1 MALIIFVNLYF
12 AAKKTK
18 ENGNKKMSQNSL
30 FDAYNIWLAILIFF
44 MTGIMNFCL
53 VTIFTFIF
61 AGLRP
66 WALEGGGW
74 LNWRASASSIGP
86 AGTGPPE
93 SKPQEEEEEG
103 NSKP

>member
-1 MALIIFVNLYF
+1 
-12 AAKKTK
+12 
-18 ENGNKKMSQNSL
+18 
-30 FDAYNIWLAILIFF
+30 
-44 MTGIMNFCL
+44 MTGIMNL
-53 VTIFTFIF
+53 SRHNIHVIF

-93 SKPQEEEEEG
+93 SKPQEEEEEEE

>member
-1 MALIIFVNLYF
+1 MNLYF

-30 FDAYNIWLAILIFF
+30 FLRLLDLVGDTNFF

-93 SKPQEEEEEG
+93 SKPQEEEEEEEE